1 VLTHKRTTI
10 VAIAGWCVCVWGGG
24 QIALQRFPG
33 ALLAVPTDD
42 GTMKSFM
49 RQTLELIG
57 VSNDQFVPC
66 VESHHHFFLCKKR
79 RGCDLSKFT
88 LRSSSQTHMHGT
100 LTFTW

>member
-1 VLTHKRTTI
+1 VSLVCSPTNAQQLLRLL
-10 VAIAGWCVCVWGGG
+10 AGVCVCGGGGG

-57 VSNDQFVPC
+57 VSNDQVVPC
-66 VESHHHFFLCKKR
+66 VESHQHFLCIQN
-79 RGCDLSKFT
+79 DVVVNF
-88 LRSSSQTHMHGT
+88 
-100 LTFTW
+100 